1 MYKSDD
7 SLRAR
12 DVDST
17 DMDHRTETDCLS
29 RAGTDQVWYIVIL
42 SPGEIIW
49 LYQVHSDTAWGG
61 RWRRKTADILYK
73 IVKIGSHPLSSEKN
87 EISIN
92 RNQLQFHLLLNHL
105 RCLTEHEHLYIPNT
119 FKGRSYFHNPSYLV
133 SILVVSSCCWVGK
146 SCLLWVR
153 VIIIISNQICCSV
166 W

>member
-42 SPGEIIW
+42 SPEEIIW
-49 LYQVHSDTAWGG
+49 LYQVHSNSAWGG
-61 RWRRKTADILYK
+61 RWRRRKTEDILYK

-87 EISIN
+87 EISN
-92 RNQLQFHLLLNHL
+92 RNRLQSHLLLNHL
-105 RCLTEHEHLYIPNT
+105 QCLTEHEHLYIPNT
-119 FKGRSYFHNPSYLV
+119 FKERSYFHNPSYLV